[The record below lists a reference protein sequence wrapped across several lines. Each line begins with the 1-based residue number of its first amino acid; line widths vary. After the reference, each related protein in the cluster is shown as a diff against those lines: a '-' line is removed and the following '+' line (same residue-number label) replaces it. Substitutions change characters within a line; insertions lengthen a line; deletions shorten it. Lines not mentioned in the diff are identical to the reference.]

1 MSLEIR
7 SAANFI
13 VHLVKISKHNICEYQ
28 LKRFNKALVKHL
40 KQRYYDHW
48 NPEYPL
54 RGSGYRCI
62 RINQNLDMNLELAGQ
77 SVGLSSDVLYSSL
90 PKDLI
95 IWIDPKEVSF
105 RITET
110 GRICTIFDNDLCPW
124 HPPITDTCA
133 KSIFCT
139 CL

>member
-62 RINQNLDMNLELAGQ
+62 RINQNLDMNIELAGQ

-95 IWIDPKEVSF
+95 IWIVDAPLCSLIFLIFPIHVMSF
-105 RITET
+105 E
-110 GRICTIFDNDLCPW
+110 
-124 HPPITDTCA
+124 A
-133 KSIFCT
+133 KLISYM
-139 CL
+139 